1 MKPTICVSM
10 IIKNEAPVLKRC
22 LDSLSPFVDQFVI
35 VDTGSTD
42 NTREVLAL
50 YPNVILHERPWKNFG
65 ENRQQAL
72 EMARLMGWCDYIL
85 FMDADDTLNTINP
98 NFHWPDLTLPGYKL
112 PIHYGDTRY
121 SRCCLVRADAPWRW
135 EGVVHEY
142 LDSPV
147 ALQQGEL
154 TDPFIVVHHDGARSK
169 NPHTYRKDAALL
181 EMADPTPRNVFYLA
195 QSYRDAGMSDDA
207 LKTYLRRAAM
217 GGWEE
222 EAWFASYEA
231 AKLKEALNQPPHE
244 VTGAYLDCYQRR
256 PTRAEP
262 LFHLS
267 RYHRCRN
274 EFHLAYLV
282 SSRGAKIALS
292 SDVLF
297 VNASVY
303 EWRLLEEL
311 ALSAYYVGE
320 VNEGK
325 LILEALV
332 QRQIP
337 EADKQRMV
345 ENLRWYK

>member
-10 IIKNEAPVLKRC
+10 IVKNETAVLKRC
-22 LDSLSPFVDQFVI
+22 LDSLKPYVDWFVI
-35 VDTGSTD
+35 CDTGSTD
-42 NTREVLAL
+42 GTQGIVQSYSNATL
-50 YPNVILHERPWKNFG
+50 YGYPWVNFG
-65 ENRQQAL
+65 FNRQQAL
-72 EMARLMGWCDYIL
+72 ERAREVGCEYIL
-85 FMDADDTLNTINP
+85 FMDADDTLCSFSSAP
-98 NFHWPDLTLPGYKL
+98 PAWPDLTLPGYKL
-112 PIHYGDTRY
+112 PIYYGDTRY
-121 SRCCLVRADAPWRW
+121 SRCCLVRADAPWQW

-142 LDSPV
+142 LDSPMP
-147 ALQQGEL
+147 LEQGEL

-169 NPHTYRKDAALL
+169 NPHTYRSDAALL
-181 EMADPTPRNVFYLA
+181 EMAEPTPRNVFYLA

-231 AKLKEALNQPPHE
+231 AKLKEALSQPPHE
-244 VTGAYLDCYQRR
+244 VTGAYLDCFQRR

-262 LFHLS
+262 LFNLA

-274 EFHLAYLV
+274 EFHLAHLIA
-282 SSRGAKIALS
+282 SRGVRIPPP
-292 SDVLF
+292 SDALF
-297 VNASVY
+297 VSASVY

-325 LILEALV
+325 LILEALT

-337 EADKQRMV
+337 EPDRQRMV